1 VLVVD
6 DNADAREIM
15 WEAVSGMTGEVVTTA
30 SGAEALALIKER
42 DATLPFDLVLMD
54 WRMPGMDGLEA
65 SRRIKYALELA
76 KPPAVVLVTAFGLE
90 QVREE
95 AEQLDLEGF
104 LVKPVTRSMLL
115 DTLVNL
121 FADTEA
127 GARLIAATTQAPDS
141 RLYGSHILLAEDNEI
156 NQKIAIEL
164 LESVGCTVEVANN
177 GKEAV
182 DILCAGP
189 QEPEF
194 NLVLMDMQMPVMD
207 GYQAVAKLRADSR
220 FSKLPILA
228 MTAHATVEERQRCLA
243 LGMNDHISKPVDPK
257 AMFETIA
264 RHLRTSLDPKSTA
277 GTLDHTA
284 PPPVLVHGDL
294 FSGSIPG
301 LDTADG
307 LARVAGNQTLYQKL
321 LREFIATQSDAAAQ
335 LSALLEAQDL
345 ATAER
350 LAHTVKGV
358 AGTLGAG
365 LVQTAAGAVER
376 AIADSAKKD
385 TLSPKLD
392 TLAAQLHALRDAL
405 MPLLAN
411 AKPTAPPAPA
421 ASPLSAEQIGSW
433 VTELLGY
440 LANFDPAAQDFVEV
454 NRAML
459 ANLFDAQAL
468 ADFESSL
475 GRYAFTDAQQQLQ
488 AAAAARGISVA

>member
-1 VLVVD
+1 
-6 DNADAREIM
+6 
-15 WEAVSGMTGEVVTTA
+15 
-30 SGAEALALIKER
+30 
-42 DATLPFDLVLMD
+42 
-54 WRMPGMDGLEA
+54 
-65 SRRIKYALELA
+65 
-76 KPPAVVLVTAFGLE
+76 
-90 QVREE
+90 
-95 AEQLDLEGF
+95 
-104 LVKPVTRSMLL
+104 
-115 DTLVNL
+115 
-121 FADTEA
+121 
-127 GARLIAATTQAPDS
+127 
-141 RLYGSHILLAEDNEI
+141 
-156 NQKIAIEL
+156 
-164 LESVGCTVEVANN
+164 
-177 GKEAV
+177 
-182 DILCAGP
+182 
-189 QEPEF
+189 
-194 NLVLMDMQMPVMD
+194 
-207 GYQAVAKLRADSR
+207 
-220 FSKLPILA
+220 
-228 MTAHATVEERQRCLA
+228 
-243 LGMNDHISKPVDPK
+243 
-257 AMFETIA
+257 
-264 RHLRTSLDPKSTA
+264 
-277 GTLDHTA
+277 
-284 PPPVLVHGDL
+284 
-294 FSGSIPG
+294 
-301 LDTADG
+301 
-307 LARVAGNQTLYQKL
+307 VAGNQTLYQKL

-358 AGTLGAG
+358 AGTLGAA